1 MGRVRRRRA
10 STSEPSWLTAA
21 IPGFRAW
28 ELRRDGR
35 LVAASAGREWGP
47 GVNVADCGR
56 GAGHAAPAADCS
68 CGLYA
73 FHTVHRQLADHTVI
87 GGIGAWGDIEV
98 HRDGFRAGRARI
110 LALGGHRGA
119 PRETLELAAER
130 YGVAI
135 VPRRLLQPIVAL
147 QTGLLPVGATAVG
160 PAEEPVWIA
169 RRRGYD
175 PYSQTWAEPSG
186 GLVTL
191 GIGGALRGWLGDEL
205 RVEAASG
212 DRVRAHDALRLT
224 GSAARVTI
232 PLGVAGVVA
241 EINAAPRMPQG
252 DEADP
257 DGGAW
262 LVRLRPSAWPVDCAG
277 FDWGPAGRAAMEG
290 LARRDGTLAFAH
302 LVAEGELRRDAVTSW
317 GDVLRVLRAQR
328 DEQVPAG
335 FADAGAIYDEL
346 GIELGRALERDLAGR
361 RHLEGL
367 RARIALETREP
378 EARLCFDF
386 RDRPAALHC
395 GGDAHA
401 DITVRVAADDLPA
414 LLAGRLDIARE
425 TRTGRVEVAGPRGAA
440 LTGLA
445 ALVRWSA
452 GHARA
457 RPAATAE
464 R

>member
-1 MGRVRRRRA
+1 MNRRRPPTA
-10 STSEPSWLTAA
+10 EPPWLTAA

-28 ELRRDGR
+28 ELRPDGR
-35 LVAASAGREWGP
+35 LMAAAAGREWEP
-47 GVNVADCGR
+47 EVNVAVCGR
-56 GAGHAAPAADCS
+56 GGRHVAPAADCS

-73 FHTVHRQLADHTVI
+73 FHTVHRQLAAHTVV

-110 LALGGHRGA
+110 LALGGDRGVSRA
-119 PRETLELAAER
+119 ALERAASR
-130 YGVAI
+130 YGVPI

-147 QTGLLPVGATAVG
+147 QTGLLPVGAAAVG
-160 PAEEPVWIA
+160 PAEAPVWIA

-175 PYSQTWAEPSG
+175 PYSQTWVEPSA
-186 GLVTL
+186 GLVTM
-191 GIGGALRGWLGDEL
+191 GIGSALRGWLGDEL
-205 RVEAASG
+205 RVEAAAG
-212 DRVRAHDALRLT
+212 DRMRAHDVLRLA
-224 GSAARVTI
+224 GSAAKVAI
-232 PLGVAGVVA
+232 PLGVSGVVA
-241 EINAAPRMPQG
+241 EVNPAPRMPRG
-252 DEADP
+252 DETDP

-262 LVRLRPSAWPVDCAG
+262 LVRLRPSAWAVECAG

-317 GDVLRVLRAQR
+317 GDVLRVLRARR
-328 DEQVPAG
+328 DEDAPAG
-335 FADAGAIYDEL
+335 FADAAAVYDAV

-367 RARIALETREP
+367 RTRIAVETREP

-386 RDRPAALHC
+386 RGRPAALHC
-395 GGDAHA
+395 GGHGQA
-401 DITVRVAADDLPA
+401 DVTVRLAADDLPA
-414 LLAGRLDIARE
+414 LLAGRLDLARE
-425 TRTGRVEVAGPRGAA
+425 TRTGRVEVAGERGAA

-452 GHARA
+452 R
-457 RPAATAE
+457 R
-464 R
+464 